1 MEQDAASATFKGRGE
16 ADGVTTVAARLTLT
30 RYNLRDRNPALG
42 RADERIVQHLRD
54 QYQVLRG
61 DLDGGATGG

>member
-30 RYNLRDRNPALG
+30 RYNLRDRNPALQ
-42 RADERIVQHLRD
+42 ATDERIITHLKELHR
-54 QYQVLRG
+54 VLRG
-61 DLDGGATGG
+61 ELAA